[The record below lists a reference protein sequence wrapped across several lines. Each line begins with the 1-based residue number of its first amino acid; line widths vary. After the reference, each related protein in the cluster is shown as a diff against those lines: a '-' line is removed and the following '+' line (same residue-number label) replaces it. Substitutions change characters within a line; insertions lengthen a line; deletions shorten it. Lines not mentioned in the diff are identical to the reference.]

1 MSRKNRVSR
10 SFKRPSRSRGGTIL
24 GIFIGMMLGAAIV
37 TAVAFYS
44 ARNDNPF
51 SRTSP
56 TKPATPA
63 TAVQGE
69 PSAPNGT
76 PAQPGQS
83 VATLP
88 GKPGDPPVE
97 KPNYSFYNTLPGGN
111 ETPTV
116 PTSTP
121 APTPTPTP
129 ATQASAPPVQVSPLD
144 KQVYLQLG
152 AFENAAQADDL
163 RARLLLMGLDRII
176 MQRVQLNDGRV
187 VHRIRVGPF
196 TDRDDLKAMR
206 DRLVSSGFSADE
218 VVN

>member
-24 GIFIGMMLGAAIV
+24 GIFIGMILGAIIV
-37 TAVAFYS
+37 AAVALFFN
-44 ARNDNPF
+44 RTDNPF
-51 SRTSP
+51 KRTSSA
-56 TKPATPA
+56 KSGTPA
-63 TAVQGE
+63 PVAQGE
-69 PSAPNGT
+69 PSAPS
-76 PAQPGQS
+76 AASRQPEQS
-83 VATLP
+83 VTALP

-111 ETPTV
+111 DTPT
-116 PTSTP
+116 
-121 APTPTPTP
+121 TPTAAVQP
-129 ATQASAPPVQVSPLD
+129 QAAAPPVQASPLD
-144 KQVYLQLG
+144 KQVYLQLA

-176 MQRVQLNDGRV
+176 MQRAQLNDGRV

-206 DRLVSSGFSADE
+206 DRLVSSGFNAEE
-218 VVN
+218 VSN